1 MFKGRRGNPLTEDEK
16 ATNTLHSGIR
26 ERGTRLWKNESNENG
41 DCPDDRTEAS
51 NTAQHAEQCGR

>member
-41 DCPDDRTEAS
+41 DCPDDRTEAR
-51 NTAQHAEQCGR
+51 NTALHAE